1 MLYWRLPLGGAHA
14 QPAQYGLRLDTAALR
29 VGGQV
34 RSLPLVDVAFG
45 ADRTTV
51 KTLGALTFD
60 SSDFS
65 YDSFRNPWVWVGI
78 GAGVI
83 AISCAT
89 GNFPCKDDKN
99 DSGTYTAPGASR

>member
-1 MLYWRLPLGGAHA
+1 MCGDECGR
-14 QPAQYGLRLDTAALR
+14 
-29 VGGQV
+29 QV
-34 RSLPLVDVAFG
+34 
-45 ADRTTV
+45 
-51 KTLGALTFD
+51 
-60 SSDFS
+60 
-65 YDSFRNPWVWVGI
+65 VWVGI